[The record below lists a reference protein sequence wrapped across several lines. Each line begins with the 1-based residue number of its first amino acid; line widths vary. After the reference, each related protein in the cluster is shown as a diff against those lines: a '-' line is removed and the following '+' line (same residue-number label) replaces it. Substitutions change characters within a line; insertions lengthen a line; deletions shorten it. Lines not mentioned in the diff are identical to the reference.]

1 MTHDSGGGVLDVG
14 RKRRTLPAALRRA
27 LEARDRHCSF
37 PGCGVRHTEAHHITH
52 WARGGPTKLDNLVLL
67 CRLHHR
73 AVHEGG
79 WGVALGEDG
88 RALFRRPDGRRLDA
102 VPGSVAASGR
112 EIEAE
117 HERRR
122 IRPDA
127 WSTAPRS
134 LVGTLDLRLA
144 VEMTRGGSAGAPR
157 APAVSS
163 TEVFRLR
170 EARPS

>member
-27 LEARDRHCSF
+27 LEARDGGCRF
-37 PGCGVRHTEAHHITH
+37 PGCGVRHTDAHHITH

-79 WGVALGEDG
+79 WGVRLSGDG
-88 RALFRRPDGRRLDA
+88 RVLFRRPEGSRLA
-102 VPGSVAASGR
+102 EVPELLVAAGPGLES
-112 EIEAE
+112 E
-117 HERRR
+117 HERRG
-122 IRPDA
+122 ITPDA

-134 LVGTLDLRLA
+134 LAGTLDLGLA
-144 VEMTRGGSAGAPR
+144 IETLRSQDLGTLGRVRESKGR
-157 APAVSS
+157 
-163 TEVFRLR
+163 EV
-170 EARPS
+170 RP